1 MRQLKKTFQII
12 NEYLQMAFGVLMAS
26 IGLKAF
32 LLPNGFLDGG
42 VTGIAILMSEMTGV
56 DISIL
61 LIIISIP
68 FLVLAWRTL
77 SARIAIKSVVSILA
91 LAFIIHYE
99 NFESITDDKLLIA
112 IFGGLFLG
120 AGIGIS
126 IKNGAVLD
134 GSEVLG
140 VYLHDRFGIS
150 IGTIILGFNVFLFG
164 VTAVLLSV
172 EVAMYSILTYLVT
185 AKVIDFVMK
194 GFEDYIGFTIVSEYY
209 ADIEEAILNELG
221 AGLSSY
227 QGARGVGHGGE
238 RKNFNIIHTVINR
251 IDQRKLLRIV
261 DEIDEKA
268 FMIEFDV
275 NKIHG
280 GIMRRYL
287 PRRK

>member
-1 MRQLKKTFQII
+1 MRQLKKTLQII

-42 VTGIAILMSEMTGV
+42 VTGIAILISEMTGI

-68 FLVLAWRTL
+68 FLVLAWRTI

-91 LAFIIHYE
+91 LALIIHYE
-99 NFESITDDKLLIA
+99 NFEPITDDKLLIA

-120 AGIGIS
+120 AGIGVS

-150 IGTIILGFNVFLFG
+150 IGTIILGFNVLLFG
-164 VTAVLLSV
+164 VTAFLLSV

-209 ADIEEAILNELG
+209 GDIEEAILNELG

-251 IDQRKLLRIV
+251 IDQRKLIRIV

-287 PRRK
+287 QRKK